1 MGLTERHWF
10 EDEEPELT
18 ERQLQ
23 DAVEERET
31 ARIDI
36 PGTSTIKMKR
46 QIPMTATRCI
56 VCGAWECPDFN
67 HELYDAVIIG
77 ETAGLCK
84 SCNNGIKKAIL
95 WVEEHMND
103 SN

>member
-36 PGTSTIKMKR
+36 PGTSTIKIKKR
-46 QIPMTATRCI
+46 IPISATRCI
-56 VCGAWECPDFN
+56 ACGTWECPDFN
-67 HELYDAVIIG
+67 HELYETVITG
-77 ETAGLCK
+77 ETTGLCE
-84 SCNNGIKKAIL
+84 SCRKAIK
-95 WVEEHMND
+95 WAKEHMND
-103 SN
+103 SK